1 MHITHLILDYGAI
14 ALRISPA
21 YCARMR
27 FGNRWL
33 LDGDVLPAAA
43 LEGFGHGTP
52 EAGSHVVSSQFDQ
65 SCIAD
70 STTTCGDADCDLCAV
85 PDGIDTNRSQ

>member
-1 MHITHLILDYGAI
+1 MYIRHLILDYGAI

-21 YCARMR
+21 YCAQMR

-52 EAGSHVVSSQFDQ
+52 EAGSHVVPFQFDK